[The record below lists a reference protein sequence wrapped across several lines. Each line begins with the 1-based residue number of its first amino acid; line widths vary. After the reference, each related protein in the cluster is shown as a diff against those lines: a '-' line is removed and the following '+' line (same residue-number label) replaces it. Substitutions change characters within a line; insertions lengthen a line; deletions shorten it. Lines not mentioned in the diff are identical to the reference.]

1 MSPEPHCAYSRIVD
15 RRVSKLA
22 ADVQTEVFA
31 MQKHVLT
38 AALSAILLG
47 SGSVALAQ
55 DAPSQTTTRTTT
67 TTTRV
72 NSPAG
77 ALDEAAIQSDIA
89 NAGYKKVKGLEFK
102 DGVWQAKARGGNDK
116 WTHIKIGPTTGKVY
130 EADAPSKL
138 DEDEVKAKLTAQGYQ
153 NIDDVKFDKGLWKAD
168 AKNQQGKD
176 VDLLVDP
183 NDGSVVAEQQD

>member
-1 MSPEPHCAYSRIVD
+1 
-15 RRVSKLA
+15 
-22 ADVQTEVFA
+22 

-77 ALDEAAIQSDIA
+77 ALNEAAIQSDIA

-176 VDLLVDP
+176 VDLLIDP